1 MTPTRPTESPDP
13 PTQELFDDLYTR
25 HRGTLHAYFL
35 GRTGDSELALDLLQ
49 ETFFRVWR
57 GMQSLEALPPEKHRY
72 WLFSIAR
79 NLVVDTYRKRGAD
92 ERAQQRFHEPP
103 APTQAAERTAEEREQ
118 LAEIDT
124 AIRKLPD
131 ELREV
136 LVLSVLGE
144 RNSTEIGEI
153 LGRPPGT
160 VRYQLAQARRRLADD
175 LHAKAEP

>member
-1 MTPTRPTESPDP
+1 MTPKRATRR
-13 PTQELFDDLYTR
+13 FDDLYEENR
-25 HRGTLHAYFL
+25 RTLHAYFL

-57 GMQSLEALPPEKHRY
+57 GVQSLEALPPEKHRY

-92 ERAQQRFHEPP
+92 ERAQQRLPEP
-103 APTQAAERTAEEREQ
+103 ATYAEAAERTAEEHEQ
-118 LAEIDT
+118 LAELDA

-131 ELREV
+131 DLREV

-160 VRYQLAQARRRLADD
+160 VRYQLAQARRRLADE
-175 LHAKAEP
+175 LHLDVKP